1 MWWEAVATGKTVKT
15 FFKIML
21 LGVLEDSIFAYSLE
35 KLQAVSNNSIKIKL
49 NPDIRPEYS

>member
-15 FFKIML
+15 FFKITL